1 MRIGTN
7 YLFVYNSFACRDSM
21 KWNEVS
27 LFVFTK
33 LETHFFK
40 GQSKR
45 QEQSQMALGDDDHIQ
60 LNTFLLVDGCSLF
73 VPYPRDLKDK

>member
-1 MRIGTN
+1 
-7 YLFVYNSFACRDSM
+7 M

-27 LFVFTK
+27 LFVFTE

-45 QEQSQMALGDDDHIQ
+45 QEQSQMALGDNDHIQ
-60 LNTFLLVDGCSLF
+60 LNTFLLVDGCSKGQVKVANAMEALF
-73 VPYPRDLKDK
+73 LCLPS

>member
-1 MRIGTN
+1 
-7 YLFVYNSFACRDSM
+7 M

-27 LFVFTK
+27 LFLFIE

-60 LNTFLLVDGCSLF
+60 LNTFLLVDVCLLL
-73 VPYPRDLKDK
+73 VPYPRDLMGK